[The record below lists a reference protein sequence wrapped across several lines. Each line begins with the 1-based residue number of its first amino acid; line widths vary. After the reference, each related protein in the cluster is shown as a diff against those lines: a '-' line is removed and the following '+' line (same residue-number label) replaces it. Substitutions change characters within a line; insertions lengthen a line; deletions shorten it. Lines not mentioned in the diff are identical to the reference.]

1 MIINADLHIHSK
13 YSMATSKSMDLNTIG
28 TEASKKGIDVVGT
41 GDCLH
46 PMWLEEIKNAS
57 TDDSTIKIEN
67 THFVLTTEVE
77 DINRVHH
84 LLILPSISKAEELA
98 ERIGKQGNLT
108 SDGRPSVK
116 MDGCEIAEIGKDVEA
131 LIGPSHAFTPWTAI
145 YAAHDSL
152 QNCYKDMTG
161 YISFLELGLSADTDY
176 ADRIKELH
184 ELTFLTNSDAHSPW
198 PNKLAR
204 EFTQFSVPEISFDGI
219 KSAILRKNK
228 YGPTLN
234 VGFYPEEGKYNQ
246 TACTRCFQHFTLE
259 SAKENNWRCP
269 EDRGQIKKGV
279 YDRINELADFDAPMH
294 PSHRPDYIHLIPLS
308 EIIMMA
314 LGHSSI
320 HTKGVQQAWNKLIT
334 DFGSEVAVLLDT
346 DIERLKVVDEKIV
359 NAISAFRDGK
369 LIIHAGG
376 GGKYGW
382 IELPEKEKQVKA
394 QNTES
399 SNQSR
404 LFDY

>member
-1 MIINADLHIHSK
+1 
-13 YSMATSKSMDLNTIG
+13 
-28 TEASKKGIDVVGT
+28 
-41 GDCLH
+41 
-46 PMWLEEIKNAS
+46 MWLEEIKNAS

-219 KSAILRKNK
+219 KSAILRK
-228 YGPTLN
+228 TST
-234 VGFYPEEGKYNQ
+234 V
-246 TACTRCFQHFTLE
+246 QH
-259 SAKENNWRCP
+259 
-269 EDRGQIKKGV
+269 
-279 YDRINELADFDAPMH
+279 
-294 PSHRPDYIHLIPLS
+294 
-308 EIIMMA
+308 
-314 LGHSSI
+314 
-320 HTKGVQQAWNKLIT
+320 
-334 DFGSEVAVLLDT
+334 
-346 DIERLKVVDEKIV
+346 
-359 NAISAFRDGK
+359 
-369 LIIHAGG
+369 
-376 GGKYGW
+376 
-382 IELPEKEKQVKA
+382 
-394 QNTES
+394 
-399 SNQSR
+399 
-404 LFDY
+404 